1 MTTMQHPRSVLK
13 SDMSFGLMEEVAM
26 KKKYEQPEMN
36 VENFKVEDAIMRA
49 RVVEPNPCEEDCTQ
63 DTSTAYNPD

>member
-1 MTTMQHPRSVLK
+1 
-13 SDMSFGLMEEVAM
+13 M

>member
-1 MTTMQHPRSVLK
+1 
-13 SDMSFGLMEEVAM
+13 M

-63 DTSTAYNPD
+63 DTSTAYNPDQGIGEVLGILSRA